1 MPRALIAGNW
11 KMHKTVK
18 QTVDFVRGLKEHI
31 SSQQDREVLLAPP
44 YTALCAAAT
53 EARGSSIR
61 IAAQNMHW
69 EVKGPF
75 TGEIS
80 AGMLIEAGCSHVI
93 IGHSERRR
101 IFGETDAQ
109 INLKINAGLLAGLQI
124 IFCIGETLEERE
136 AQQTFNVI
144 KTQLN
149 QGLKNISRGDISRL
163 SVAYEPVWS
172 IGTGK
177 TATPG
182 QAEEAHAFIRSE
194 LGEMYSGQIAAETR
208 IVYGGSVTPENI
220 RGLMAE
226 PNVNGALVG
235 GASLDLES
243 FLKIIR
249 F

>member
-11 KMHKTVK
+11 KMHKTVRE
-18 QTVDFVRGLKEHI
+18 TVDFVRNLKEHV
-31 SSQQDREVLLAPP
+31 SSLQDREVLAAPP
-44 YTALCAAAT
+44 YTALHAAAT

-69 EVKGPF
+69 EVKGAF

-109 INLKINAGLLAGLQI
+109 INLKISAGLQAGLQI

-149 QGLKNISRGDISRL
+149 QGLKNISMGDISRL
-163 SVAYEPVWS
+163 SVAYEPVWA

-182 QAEEAHAFIRSE
+182 QAEEAQAFIRSE
-194 LGEMYSGQIAAETR
+194 LGKMYSGQSTAETR
-208 IVYGGSVTPENI
+208 IIYGGSVTPENI

-226 PNVNGALVG
+226 PNVNGVLVG

>member
-1 MPRALIAGNW
+1 MPRVLIAGNW
-11 KMHKTVK
+11 KMHKTVAE
-18 QTVDFVRGLKEHI
+18 TADFVRGLKKRLPAL
-31 SSQQDREVLLAPP
+31 QDRQVLVAPP
-44 YTALCAAAT
+44 FTSLHAAAQ
-53 EARGSSIR
+53 EALGSAIG

-69 EVKGPF
+69 EGNGAL

-80 AGMLIEAGCSHVI
+80 AGMLADAGCSHVI

-101 IFGETDAQ
+101 LFGETDRQ
-109 INLKINAGLLAGLQI
+109 INLKIKSALRAGLMI

-136 AQQTFNVI
+136 AQQTFDVI

-149 QGLKNISRGDISRL
+149 QGLKNIPMGDISRI
-163 SVAYEPVWS
+163 SIAYEPVWA

-194 LGEMYSGQIAAETR
+194 LAKMYSGQSAAGTC
-208 IVYGGSVTPENI
+208 ILYGGSVTPENI
-220 RGLMAE
+220 KGLMAE
-226 PNVNGALVG
+226 PDVDGALVG

-243 FLKIIR
+243 FLKIIG

>member
-11 KMHKTVK
+11 KMHKTVAE
-18 QTVDFVRGLKEHI
+18 TVDFVRGLK
-31 SSQQDREVLLAPP
+31 QNVNDLLDRQVLVAPP
-44 YTALCAAAT
+44 FTSVSSAAS
-53 EARGSSIR
+53 EARWSSIG

-69 EVKGPF
+69 ESKGAF

-80 AGMLIEAGCSHVI
+80 AGMLTAAGCSHVI

-101 IFGETDAQ
+101 LFGETDAH
-109 INLKINAGLLAGLQI
+109 INLKMKAAFKAGLQI

-136 AQQTFNVI
+136 AQRTFKVI

-149 QGLKNISRGDISRL
+149 QGLKNISMGDISRL
-163 SVAYEPVWS
+163 SIAYEPVWA

-182 QAEEAHAFIRSE
+182 QAQEAHAFIRSE
-194 LGEMYSGQIAAETR
+194 LGELFSAQSAADAR
-208 IVYGGSVTPENI
+208 IIYGGSVTPENI
-220 RGLMAE
+220 KGLMAE
-226 PNVNGALVG
+226 PDVNGALVG

>member
-1 MPRALIAGNW
+1 MPRVLIAGNW
-11 KMHKTVK
+11 KMHKTAAES
-18 QTVDFVRGLKEHI
+18 VDFVRGLKKLASGLE
-31 SSQQDREVLLAPP
+31 DRQVLVAPP
-44 YTALCAAAT
+44 HTSLHAAAK
-53 EARGSSIR
+53 EARGSAIG

-69 EVKGPF
+69 EEEGAL

-80 AGMLIEAGCSHVI
+80 AGMLVDAGCSHVI

-101 IFGETDAQ
+101 LFGETNAQ
-109 INLKINAGLLAGLQI
+109 INLKIKSGLQAGLQI
-124 IFCIGETLEERE
+124 IFCVGETLEERE
-136 AQQTFNVI
+136 SQQTFNVI

-149 QGLKNISRGDISRL
+149 QGLKNILMGDISSI
-163 SVAYEPVWS
+163 SVAYEPVWA

-194 LGEMYSGQIAAETR
+194 LAKMYSGQIAAATC
-208 IVYGGSVTPENI
+208 IIYGGSVTPENI
-220 RGLMAE
+220 KGLMAE
-226 PNVNGALVG
+226 PDVDGALVG

-243 FLKIIR
+243 FLKIIG

>member
-11 KMHKTVK
+11 KMHKTVRE
-18 QTVDFVRGLKEHI
+18 TVEFVRGLKEHI
-31 SSQQDREVLLAPP
+31 DGLQDRDILVAPP
-44 YTALCAAAT
+44 YTALHAAAA
-53 EARGSSIR
+53 EARGSRVR
-61 IAAQNMHW
+61 ISAQNMHW
-69 EVKGPF
+69 EGKGAF

-80 AGMLIEAGCSHVI
+80 AGMLVEAGCSHVI
-93 IGHSERRR
+93 VGHSERRR
-101 IFGETDAQ
+101 LFGETDAEV
-109 INLKINAGLLAGLQI
+109 NLKITAGLQAGLQI
-124 IFCIGETLEERE
+124 IFCIGESLEERE

-149 QGLKNISRGDISRL
+149 QGLKNIPKGDISRI
-163 SVAYEPVWS
+163 SVAYEPVWA

-177 TATPG
+177 TASPE

-194 LGEMYSGQIAAETR
+194 LAAMYSGPSAAETR

-226 PNVNGALVG
+226 PDVNGALVG
-235 GASLDLES
+235 GASLDLGS
-243 FLKIIR
+243 FVQIAR

>member
-11 KMHKTVK
+11 KMHKTVDE
-18 QTVDFVRGLKEHI
+18 TVDFVRGLKRRVEGL
-31 SSQQDREVLLAPP
+31 QDREVLVAPP
-44 YTALCAAAT
+44 YTSLCAAIS
-53 EARGSSIR
+53 EAKGSCIG

-69 EVKGPF
+69 ESRGAF

-80 AGMLIEAGCSHVI
+80 AGMLVEAGCTHVI

-101 IFGETDAQ
+101 LFGETDAQ
-109 INLKINAGLLAGLQI
+109 INLKIKSGLQAGMQI
-124 IFCIGETLEERE
+124 IFCIGEALEERE
-136 AQQTFNVI
+136 AQKTFKVI

-149 QGLKNISRGDISRL
+149 QGLKNISMDDISRV
-163 SVAYEPVWS
+163 SIAYEPVWA

-177 TATPG
+177 TADPG

-194 LGEMYSGQIAAETR
+194 LEKMYSAQSAVEAR

-220 RGLMAE
+220 RGLMVE
-226 PNVNGALVG
+226 PDVDGVLVG

>member
-11 KMHKTVK
+11 KMHKTVAE
-18 QTVDFVRGLKEHI
+18 TVDFVHGLKQRL
-31 SSQQDREVLLAPP
+31 SGVSDRDVLVAPP
-44 YTALCAAAT
+44 FTSLHAAVM
-53 EARGSSIR
+53 EARGSSIG

-69 EVKGPF
+69 EAKGAY

-80 AGMLIEAGCSHVI
+80 AGMLSDAGCTHVI

-101 IFGETDAQ
+101 LFGETDDQ
-109 INLKINAGLLAGLQI
+109 INLKITAGLQAGLKI

-136 AQQTFNVI
+136 AQQTLKVI

-149 QGLKNISRGDISRL
+149 QGLKNIPMGDISRV
-163 SVAYEPVWS
+163 SVAYEPVWA

-177 TATPG
+177 TAAPG
-182 QAEEAHAFIRSE
+182 QAEDAHAFIRTE
-194 LGEMYSGQIAAETR
+194 LGRMYPGQSAAETC
-208 IVYGGSVTPENI
+208 ILYGGSVTPENI
-220 RGLMAE
+220 KGLMAE
-226 PNVNGALVG
+226 PDVNGALVG

>member
-11 KMHKTVK
+11 KMHKTVRE
-18 QTVDFVRGLKEHI
+18 TVDFVRGLKEHMEVI
-31 SSQQDREVLLAPP
+31 QDREVLVAPS
-44 YTALCAAAT
+44 YTALHAAAA
-53 EARGSSIR
+53 EARGSRIG

-69 EVKGPF
+69 EGNGAF

-101 IFGETDAQ
+101 LFGEQDSE
-109 INLKINAGLLAGLQI
+109 INLKIRAGLQAGLQI

-149 QGLKNISRGDISRL
+149 QGLKNVPMGDISPL
-163 SVAYEPVWS
+163 SVAYEPVWA

-194 LGEMYSGQIAAETR
+194 LAAMYSGQCAADTR
-208 IVYGGSVTPENI
+208 IIYGGSVTPDNI
-220 RGLMAE
+220 KGLMAE
-226 PNVNGALVG
+226 PDVNGALVG
-235 GASLDLES
+235 GASLDLGS
-243 FLKIIR
+243 FVKIIR